1 MRRAA
6 DSAFVWRYM
15 YEQADV
21 HPKPLEHPR
30 APWVAQRLEPAAEKH
45 VAMLPVLQE
54 VARTLAWTWLRVQ
67 AYYEQQDRKDADE

>member
-1 MRRAA
+1 MAA
-6 DSAFVWRYM
+6 GAGRTVRDSVQTSRTTSA
-15 YEQADV
+15 
-21 HPKPLEHPR
+21 
-30 APWVAQRLEPAAEKH
+30 WVAQRLEPAAEKH